1 MKEVLIFAG
10 TTEGRLV
17 AEHLAKE
24 NIRHT
29 VCVATE
35 YGVQMLEEHPLRTVR
50 QGRMTQEEMKEL
62 ICSGSFAA
70 VVDATHPYAELVTE
84 NIKLAISGTR
94 LPYFRIEREADN
106 MAENEKSKIRHFS
119 SAGEC
124 ARALEKTQGNILL
137 TTGSKELSV
146 YCASE
151 SLRKRLYVRILP
163 AVESLQLCEKQGIK
177 GSRIIAM
184 QGPFTVEMNEAM
196 LRQYH
201 IAHLVT
207 KESGASGGYGEKLEA
222 ASRADASIWVI
233 DRPVGRGI

>member
-35 YGVQMLEEHPLRTVR
+35 YGARMLEEHPLRTVR
-50 QGRMTQEEMKEL
+50 QGRMTREEIKEL
-62 ICSGSFAA
+62 ICSSDFAA
-70 VVDATHPYAELVTE
+70 IVDATHPYAELVTE
-84 NIKLAISGTR
+84 NIKQAISGTK
-94 LPYFRIEREADN
+94 LPYFRIEREADRI
-106 MAENEKSKIRHFS
+106 ADGENTRIQHFS
-119 SAGEC
+119 SAEEC

-146 YCASE
+146 YCASD
-151 SLRKRLYVRILP
+151 SLKDRLYVRILP
-163 AVESLQLCEKQGIK
+163 AVESLQLCEKQGIMGK
-177 GSRIIAM
+177 RIIAM

-201 IAHLVT
+201 ITHLVT
-207 KESGASGGYGEKLEA
+207 KESGVSGGYGEKLEA
-222 ASRADASIWVI
+222 ASRTDAFVWVI
-233 DRPVGRGI
+233 DRPEERGL